1 MRYHIRFHVAGLQAE
16 ELLDKLT
23 LDFVTFVLNA
33 ADFSQTLNSVWGAAF
48 IRFTDYLHP
57 GIWLCSTAKLIT

>member
-1 MRYHIRFHVAGLQAE
+1 MSHKVSSGWASSCDLCE

-33 ADFSQTLNSVWGAAF
+33 ADFSQTLNSVWSSAFF
-48 IRFTDYLHP
+48 IRFSDYLHP
-57 GIWLCSTAKLIT
+57 GIWLC